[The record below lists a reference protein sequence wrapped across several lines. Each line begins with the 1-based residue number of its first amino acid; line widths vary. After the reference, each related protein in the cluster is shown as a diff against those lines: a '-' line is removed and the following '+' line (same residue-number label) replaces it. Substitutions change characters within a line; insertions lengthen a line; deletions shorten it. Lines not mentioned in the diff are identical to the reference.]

1 VGEYFCTRVRDPMVA
16 FRICF
21 QETRL
26 LNLLID
32 SETDLSQDSHGKYR
46 TVVETME
53 DAYYEVDLFGRL
65 VFANTALSRLLG
77 YTLEEIIGKSNRVF
91 MTSRAIVTVFSA
103 FSEVYRTG
111 VPKRNQ
117 DWEHIHKDGSLI
129 HVEGSVQL
137 TRDEAG
143 APIGFRGILRD
154 VTARRKIEHELRES
168 EMRFRAL
175 TNLSSDWYWEQDTEF
190 RYTRMESRHKN
201 LDSTQASFLGKRPW
215 ESDLEIQ
222 ADGGWPEHRATLA
235 ANQPFRDVVMHRL
248 LPGQK
253 PYYISVSG
261 APIFDESGEA
271 IGYRGV
277 SREIT
282 DQRLAEQRIRHLA
295 THDSLTDLPNRLMF
309 SQMVAAALK
318 LGQRCNHKFAVL
330 FLDLDRF
337 KFINDSL
344 GHEAGDKLLQEIAIR
359 LRDAIGGNDTIARMG
374 GDEFVV
380 LVRDVTDIAQVSHVA
395 GNLLAAAGEP
405 FMLAD
410 QECNVTASIG
420 IAMFPANG
428 EDEQTLMKHA
438 DVAMYLAKDQGKNNF
453 KFYADEIEAGS
464 HQRLTLESNLR
475 HALKLNEFSVHYQPK
490 LDLRSGKISGVEAL
504 LRWSSPVL
512 GQIAPSD
519 FIPFAEE
526 IGLIVPIGKWVLQT
540 ACAQNVAWQRQG
552 FAPMRMAVNLSVRQF
567 SDENLLRDI
576 ADVLA
581 QTGMQPELLELE
593 ITEGM
598 VIHHPDRVLLL
609 LLAIKEMG
617 VQLAIDDFGTG
628 YSSLGQLKN
637 FPLDTLKVDRSFIND
652 IPASA
657 GARAIA
663 QATIAMGKAMK
674 LTVVAEGVETAEQAD
689 FLRLHGC
696 DEMQGYHFSPAL
708 SADALA
714 LLLQSR
720 LTPLKLPKLG

>member
-1 VGEYFCTRVRDPMVA
+1 LQYSR
-16 FRICF
+16 
-21 QETRL
+21 
-26 LNLLID
+26 
-32 SETDLSQDSHGKYR
+32 GKYR
-46 TVVETME
+46 TIVETME
-53 DAYYEVDLFGRL
+53 DAYYEVDLFGKL
-65 VFANTALSRLLG
+65 VFANHALSRMLG
-77 YTLEEIIGKSNRVF
+77 YTLEEVIGKSNRFF
-91 MTSRAIVTVFSA
+91 MTPRAIVTVFSA

-117 DWEHIHKDGSLI
+117 DWEHIHKDGRLI
-129 HVEGSVQL
+129 NVEGSVQL
-137 TRDEAG
+137 TRDPEG
-143 APIGFRGILRD
+143 VPIGFRGILRD
-154 VTARRKIEHELRES
+154 VTDRRKIEYELRES

-222 ADGGWPEHRATLA
+222 ADGGWAEHRAVLA
-235 ANQPFRDVVMHRL
+235 TNLPFRDVVMHRL
-248 LPGQK
+248 LAGEK

-261 APIFDESGEA
+261 APIFNENGEA

-282 DQRLAEQRIRHLA
+282 DQRIAEQRIRHLA
-295 THDSLTDLPNRLMF
+295 THDSLTDLPNRVMF
-309 SQMVAAALK
+309 SQMLAAALA

-344 GHEAGDKLLQEIAIR
+344 GHEAGDKLLQEIAVR
-359 LRDAIGGNDTIARMG
+359 LKGAIGGGDTIARMG

-380 LVRDVTDIAQVSHVA
+380 LVREVTHVDQVSEVA
-395 GNLLAAAGEP
+395 RKLLTAAAESFVLAA
-405 FMLAD
+405 

-420 IAMFPANG
+420 IAMYPTHG

-438 DVAMYLAKDQGKNNF
+438 DIAMYLAKDQGKNDF
-453 KFYADEIEAGS
+453 KFYTQEVVTSS
-464 HQRLTLESNLR
+464 HERLSLESNLR
-475 HALKLNEFSVHYQPK
+475 HALAQNEFSVHYQPK
-490 LDLRSGKISGVEAL
+490 LDLRSGKINGVEAL
-504 LRWSSPVL
+504 LRWENPAL
-512 GQIAPSD
+512 GRIPPD
-519 FIPFAEE
+519 EFIPIAEE
-526 IGLIVPIGKWVLQT
+526 IGLIVPLGKWVLQT

-552 FAPMRMAVNLSVRQF
+552 FEPLRMAVNLSVRQF

-576 ADVLA
+576 AAVLA
-581 QTGMQPELLELE
+581 ETGMDPTLLELE

-598 VIHHPDRVLLL
+598 VIHNPDRVLLL

-617 VQLAIDDFGTG
+617 VRLAIDDFGTG

-637 FPLDTLKVDRSFIND
+637 FPLDTLKVDRSFISD
-652 IPASA
+652 IPANA
-657 GARAIA
+657 GAMAIA
-663 QATIAMGKAMK
+663 EATIAMGKAMK
-674 LTVVAEGVETAEQAD
+674 LTVVAEGVETAEQAN

-696 DEMQGYHFSPAL
+696 DEMQGYYFSTAL
-708 SADALA
+708 TPEALT
-714 LLLQSR
+714 LLLKR
-720 LTPLKLPKLG
+720 YLPDIGI

>member
-1 VGEYFCTRVRDPMVA
+1 ML
-16 FRICF
+16 I
-21 QETRL
+21 ET
-26 LNLLID
+26 NLEALQY
-32 SETDLSQDSHGKYR
+32 SRGKYR
-46 TVVETME
+46 TIVETME
-53 DAYYEVDLFGRL
+53 DAYYEVDLFGKL
-65 VFANTALSRLLG
+65 VFANHALSRMLG
-77 YTLEEIIGKSNRVF
+77 YTLEEVIGKSNRFF
-91 MTSRAIVTVFSA
+91 MTPRAIVTVFSA

-117 DWEHIHKDGSLI
+117 DWEHIHKDGRLI
-129 HVEGSVQL
+129 NVEGSVQL
-137 TRDEAG
+137 TRDPEG
-143 APIGFRGILRD
+143 VPIGFRGILRD
-154 VTARRKIEHELRES
+154 VTDRRKIEYELRES

-222 ADGGWPEHRATLA
+222 ADGGWAEHRAVLA
-235 ANQPFRDVVMHRL
+235 TNLPFRDVVMHRL
-248 LPGQK
+248 LAGEK

-261 APIFDESGEA
+261 APIFNENGEA

-282 DQRLAEQRIRHLA
+282 DQRIAEQRIRHLA
-295 THDSLTDLPNRLMF
+295 THDSLTDLPNRVMF
-309 SQMVAAALK
+309 SQMLAAALA

-344 GHEAGDKLLQEIAIR
+344 GHEAGDKLLQEIAVR
-359 LRDAIGGNDTIARMG
+359 LKGAIGGGDTIARMG

-380 LVRDVTDIAQVSHVA
+380 LVREVTHVDQVSEVA
-395 GNLLAAAGEP
+395 RKLLTAAAESFVLAA
-405 FMLAD
+405 

-420 IAMFPANG
+420 IAMYPTHG

-438 DVAMYLAKDQGKNNF
+438 DIAMYLAKDQGKNDF
-453 KFYADEIEAGS
+453 KFYTQEVVTSS
-464 HQRLTLESNLR
+464 HERLSLESNLR
-475 HALKLNEFSVHYQPK
+475 HALAQNEFSVHYQPK
-490 LDLRSGKISGVEAL
+490 LDLRSGKINGVEAL
-504 LRWSSPVL
+504 LRWENPAL
-512 GQIAPSD
+512 GRIPPD
-519 FIPFAEE
+519 EFIPIAEE
-526 IGLIVPIGKWVLQT
+526 IGLIVPLGKWVLQT

-552 FAPMRMAVNLSVRQF
+552 FEPLRMAVNLSVRQF

-576 ADVLA
+576 AAVLA
-581 QTGMQPELLELE
+581 ETGMDPTLLELE

-598 VIHHPDRVLLL
+598 VIHNPDRVLLL

-617 VQLAIDDFGTG
+617 VRLAIDDFGTG

-637 FPLDTLKVDRSFIND
+637 FPLDTLKVDRSFISD
-652 IPASA
+652 IPANA
-657 GARAIA
+657 GAMAIA
-663 QATIAMGKAMK
+663 EATIAMGKAMK
-674 LTVVAEGVETAEQAD
+674 LTVVAEGVETAEQAN

-696 DEMQGYHFSPAL
+696 DEMQGYYFSTAL
-708 SADALA
+708 TPEALT
-714 LLLQSR
+714 LLLKR
-720 LTPLKLPKLG
+720 YLPDIGI

>member
-1 VGEYFCTRVRDPMVA
+1 
-16 FRICF
+16 
-21 QETRL
+21 
-26 LNLLID
+26 LLI
-32 SETDLSQDSHGKYR
+32 ETNLEALQYSRGKYR
-46 TVVETME
+46 TIVETME
-53 DAYYEVDLFGRL
+53 DAYYEVDLFGKL
-65 VFANTALSRLLG
+65 VFANHALSRMLG
-77 YTLEEIIGKSNRVF
+77 YTLEEVIGKSNRFF
-91 MTSRAIVTVFSA
+91 MTPRAIVTVFSA

-117 DWEHIHKDGSLI
+117 DWEHIHKDGRLI
-129 HVEGSVQL
+129 NVEGSVQL
-137 TRDEAG
+137 TRDPEG
-143 APIGFRGILRD
+143 VPIGFRGILRD
-154 VTARRKIEHELRES
+154 VTDRRKIEYELRES

-222 ADGGWPEHRATLA
+222 ADGGWAEHRAVLA
-235 ANQPFRDVVMHRL
+235 ANLPFRDVVMHRL
-248 LPGQK
+248 LAGEK

-261 APIFDESGEA
+261 APIFNENGEA

-282 DQRLAEQRIRHLA
+282 DQRIAEQRIRHLA
-295 THDSLTDLPNRLMF
+295 THDSLTDLPNRVMF
-309 SQMVAAALK
+309 SQMLAAALA

-344 GHEAGDKLLQEIAIR
+344 GHEAGDKLLQEIAVR
-359 LRDAIGGNDTIARMG
+359 LKGAIGGGDTIARMG

-380 LVRDVTDIAQVSHVA
+380 LVREVTHVDQVSEVA
-395 GNLLAAAGEP
+395 RKLLTAAAESFVLAA
-405 FMLAD
+405 

-420 IAMFPANG
+420 IAMYPTHG

-438 DVAMYLAKDQGKNNF
+438 DIAMYLAKDQGKNDF
-453 KFYADEIEAGS
+453 KFYTQEVVTSS
-464 HQRLTLESNLR
+464 HERLSLESNLR
-475 HALKLNEFSVHYQPK
+475 HALAQNEFSVHYQPK
-490 LDLRSGKISGVEAL
+490 LDLRSGKINGVEAL
-504 LRWSSPVL
+504 LRWENPAL
-512 GQIAPSD
+512 GRIPPD
-519 FIPFAEE
+519 EFIPIAEE
-526 IGLIVPIGKWVLQT
+526 IGLIVPLGKWVLQT

-552 FAPMRMAVNLSVRQF
+552 FEPLRMAVNLSVRQF

-576 ADVLA
+576 AAVLA
-581 QTGMQPELLELE
+581 ETGMDPTLLELE

-598 VIHHPDRVLLL
+598 VIHNPDRVLLL

-617 VQLAIDDFGTG
+617 VRLAIDDFGTG

-637 FPLDTLKVDRSFIND
+637 FPLDTLKVDRSFISD
-652 IPASA
+652 IPANA
-657 GARAIA
+657 GAMAIA
-663 QATIAMGKAMK
+663 EATIAMGKAMK
-674 LTVVAEGVETAEQAD
+674 LTVVAEGVETAEQAN

-696 DEMQGYHFSPAL
+696 DEMQGYYFSTAL
-708 SADALA
+708 TPEALT
-714 LLLQSR
+714 LLLKR
-720 LTPLKLPKLG
+720 YLPDIGI

>member
-1 VGEYFCTRVRDPMVA
+1 MLIESEINLARDIPA
-16 FRICF
+16 R
-21 QETRL
+21 
-26 LNLLID
+26 D
-32 SETDLSQDSHGKYR
+32 GKYR
-46 TVVETME
+46 TIVETME

-77 YTLEEIIGKSNRVF
+77 YALDEIIGKSNRLF
-91 MTSRAIVTVFSA
+91 MTQRAVATVFAA

-111 VPKRNQ
+111 APRRNQ

-154 VTARRKIEHELRES
+154 VTVRRKIEHELRES

-175 TNLSSDWYWEQDTEF
+175 TNLSSDWYWEQDAEF

-215 ESDLEIQ
+215 ESDLQIQ
-222 ADGGWPEHRATLA
+222 DEGGWAGHCAALA
-235 ANQPFRDVVMHRL
+235 ANQTFRDVVMHRL

-261 APIFDESGEA
+261 APIFDEDGRP

-309 SQMVAAALK
+309 SQMVAAALEQGRRC
-318 LGQRCNHKFAVL
+318 LGGFAVL

-359 LRDAIGGNDTIARMG
+359 LQQAIGHGDAIARMG

-380 LVRDVTDIAQVSHVA
+380 LVREVADTVRVSEVA
-395 GNLLAAAGEP
+395 GNLLAAAAGS
-405 FMLAD
+405 FMLGQ

-420 IAMFPANG
+420 IAMYPAHG

-438 DVAMYLAKDQGKNNF
+438 DAAMYLAKDQGKNNF
-453 KFYADEIEAGS
+453 KFYSRDIEACS
-464 HQRLTLESNLR
+464 HERLALEANLR
-475 HALKLNEFSVHYQPK
+475 RALAQNELSVVYQPK
-490 LDLRSGKISGVEAL
+490 LDLRSGMIKGVEAL
-504 LRWSSPVL
+504 LRWNSPAL
-512 GQIAPSD
+512 GQIAPSE

-526 IGLIVPIGKWVLQT
+526 LGLIVPIGKWVLQT
-540 ACAQNVAWQRQG
+540 ACAQNVAWQRDG

-581 QTGMQPELLELE
+581 QTGMPPELLELE

-598 VIHHPDRVLLL
+598 VIHHPDRVLQL

-652 IPASA
+652 IPGNA

-663 QATIAMGKAMK
+663 QATIAMGKAMQ
-674 LTVVAEGVETAEQAD
+674 LTVVAEGVETAEQAA
-689 FLRLHGC
+689 FLREHGC
-696 DEMQGYHFSPAL
+696 DQMQGYHFSPAL
-708 SADALA
+708 SADALRE
-714 LLLQSR
+714 LLRRHTPEAAAHACVPVQS
-720 LTPLKLPKLG
+720 PLG

>member
-1 VGEYFCTRVRDPMVA
+1 
-16 FRICF
+16 
-21 QETRL
+21 
-26 LNLLID
+26 LLI
-32 SETDLSQDSHGKYR
+32 ETKVEALQYSRGKYR
-46 TVVETME
+46 TIVETME
-53 DAYYEVDLFGRL
+53 DAYYEVDLFGKL
-65 VFANTALSRLLG
+65 VFANNALSRMLG
-77 YTLEEIIGKSNRVF
+77 YTLEEVIGKSNRSF
-91 MTSRAIVTVFSA
+91 MTPRAIVTVFSA

-117 DWEHIHKDGSLI
+117 DWEHIHKDGTLI
-129 HVEGSVQL
+129 NVEGSVQL
-137 TRDEAG
+137 TRG
-143 APIGFRGILRD
+143 PGGVPIGFRGILRD

-222 ADGGWPEHRATLA
+222 ADGGWAEHRAVLA
-235 ANQPFRDVVMHRL
+235 ANMPFRDVVMHRL
-248 LPGQK
+248 LAGEK

-261 APIFDESGEA
+261 APIFNAHGEA

-282 DQRLAEQRIRHLA
+282 DQRIAEQRIRHLA
-295 THDSLTDLPNRLMF
+295 THDSLTDLPNRMMF
-309 SQMVAAALK
+309 SQMLAAALA

-344 GHEAGDKLLQEIAIR
+344 GHESGDRLLQEIAVR
-359 LRDAIGGNDTIARMG
+359 LKGAIGGGDTIARMG

-380 LVRDVTDIAQVSHVA
+380 LVREVTHVDQVSEVA
-395 GNLLAAAGEP
+395 QKLLAAAAES
-405 FMLAD
+405 FVLAE

-420 IAMFPANG
+420 IAMYPAHG
-428 EDEQTLMKHA
+428 EDELTLMKHA
-438 DVAMYLAKDQGKNNF
+438 DIAMYQAKDEGKNDF
-453 KFYADEIEAGS
+453 KFYTQVVVTSS
-464 HQRLTLESNLR
+464 HERLALESNLR
-475 HALKLNEFSVHYQPK
+475 HALALNEFSVQYQPK
-490 LDLRSGKISGVEAL
+490 LDLRSGKINGVEAL
-504 LRWSSPVL
+504 LRWENPTL
-512 GQIAPSD
+512 GQIPPD
-519 FIPFAEE
+519 EFIPIAEE

-540 ACAQNVAWQRQG
+540 ACAQNVEWQRQG
-552 FAPMRMAVNLSVRQF
+552 FEPLRMAVNLSVRQF

-576 ADVLA
+576 AAVLRE
-581 QTGMQPELLELE
+581 TGMDPTLLELE

-598 VIHHPDRVLLL
+598 VIHNPNRVLLL
-609 LLAIKEMG
+609 LQAIKEMG
-617 VQLAIDDFGTG
+617 VRLAIDDFGTG

-652 IPASA
+652 IPINA
-657 GARAIA
+657 GAKAITE
-663 QATIAMGKAMK
+663 ATIAMGKAMK
-674 LTVVAEGVETAEQAD
+674 LTVVAEGVETAEQAN

-696 DEMQGYHFSPAL
+696 DEMQGYHFSTAL
-708 SADALA
+708 TPEALT
-714 LLLQSR
+714 LLLQR
-720 LTPLKLPKLG
+720 YLPDIGI